1 MQAARLVGSGLTQL
15 VMSMPTRI
23 RSGDKAAEKYIEE
36 NIYQPTIPKA
46 TEYVGDF
53 GEMMEQLETKYKLPP
68 IMPELLAFQGMAGP
82 ATGQAAKVGAKA
94 GKAAGMNALQAINDA
109 MVYQTGPLSQGPL
122 SMLAPKAAVS
132 HVVKPNPGIMIPG
145 KMSNVREAIR
155 QSKGNYGARRVER
168 AADEIPNLENLY
180 KQEALEQAFT
190 GDNASAMITLSPA
203 EFERYA
209 LELKGRT
216 KADIGPKMAELARQ
230 GDIDKYTVP
239 MDEYIKHLQRVQGG
253 FSDVPYLNLYK
264 DEVGL
269 PTMPKVT
276 GHEGRHR
283 SRALADQG
291 APTSLV
297 QINPRGD
304 LREGMPRRTQEE
316 FIEALKEELERSNRL
331 VLPESDGPYQRPA
344 IEFPEPYAEGGLVNM
359 AAGGLFKGTKAARK
373 GAPNAE
379 RSMPARGALRFADEP
394 AGGPSVIKE
403 KGGNWVGGNVAGNVD
418 KRLNQF
424 KTPTV
429 AGETPAQRIPKH
441 EALLQDPTLN
451 QDQIDR
457 VLYQLEATKGEAAV
471 DQWIANNVGNYIK
484 KDMATPTDP
493 VRLMFEKRAQE
504 IEARFQAD
512 MNRAQRTRARAEA
525 ETDPR
530 RQANLTRQA
539 AQQEEQAKFD
549 RDLAN
554 EHVTHLPKDAYNL
567 DEDALEVAK
576 NKRRKAGF
584 PAEGMAQS
592 EPAKRWENLS
602 DEAIDVTRAGDIQ
615 KQQALE
621 AQSKQANL
629 AFDKLFNEID
639 ERYSVE
645 FRKELQ
651 DRGVSFEDQQFM
663 NLIRSTPITEKA
675 NFLGL
680 GDQFKKLRQES
691 FNADKMFSSRLQEI
705 GEENPFVFKVD
716 PETKLYS
723 GYLGDLGIDHVI
735 DVIKQDVRD
744 GRIRPEQLNKLSMDQ
759 AVQRTAEFNMEQAKK
774 MRDTAIKQTEGMPV
788 HKEYPEGYKW
798 VELTAPKKD
807 LPSGWS
813 VKEALNPMS
822 GKQFQVF
829 DESGAPI
836 AGAYGKTEESAIS
849 SATKQLGRPELE
861 EALKYEGD
869 TMGHCVG
876 GYCPDV
882 LEGRSRIYSLRDK
895 RGEPHVTVEVQP
907 HNPNLEFK
915 YAKQNLPELYEKY
928 NANRNDY
935 FNSWPEF
942 LKKEAP
948 ELLNATENKI
958 VQIKG
963 KQNRAPKE
971 EYLPFVQDFVRG
983 GEWSD
988 VGDLRNTGLR
998 DIQNTSLAKYLK
1010 NKGVDAQRY
1019 LPEDEY
1025 LKYEDDFLMDRLYP
1039 NDPLPTDGMKRGG
1052 SVHISDN
1059 PDTMMMELGDRH
1071 FQVGGIVD
1079 AAARAAKAAKAAQLK
1094 KAMKA
1099 SEALAQI
1106 EGKNLNITQ
1115 ADRTKVGEGLLGGPG
1130 FSGLQLQEGPHR
1142 QSGAVWGVKNPGT
1155 AKTMLG
1161 GLKNPLGN
1169 EYFTTMIGSPTQHQS
1184 NQMVFDKLYS
1194 KFKSEAK
1201 KGNLDP
1207 ELQQKINER
1216 LANAV
1221 DKDGNPVFPPD
1232 VDILSKDFKKIAN
1245 TFDRRSIAGN
1255 LIGGVGVGGRKGQII
1270 DYDKIIRDTTD
1281 PFLLDMPSGSLGH
1294 RLWTPSGE
1302 IIERPDL
1309 HPAFPAI
1316 ATGEDLGVEFTPAAQ
1331 DILMAPWIENVR
1343 QTKGRNPGYMDWTRG
1358 RPPSVRV
1365 SEDIL
1370 RNLEE
1375 SGNKEGG
1382 AITVKP
1388 KKDGQKFKPGKKPDQ
1403 ILKHGQAMPRGKDP
1417 EVDIGQMMP
1426 TMAGGG
1432 KLSKVALEA
1441 IQRMK
1446 AMRPEIAAKSSLE
1459 QKALA
1464 ENTAKYARDIQPF
1477 SMTDEEVA
1485 AEMKRLESKG
1495 MAGGGEV
1502 NADDLILEER
1512 PL

>member
-1 MQAARLVGSGLTQL
+1 MSQRMVEQDALERAKANAEMSPLEKAGAAMQAARLVGSGLTQL

-23 RSGDKAAEKYIEE
+23 RSGDQAADDYIAE

-53 GEMMEQLETKYKLPP
+53 GEMMEQLETKYKIPP
-68 IMPELLAFQGMAGP
+68 IMPELLPFQEMTGP
-82 ATGQAAKVGAKA
+82 AMRQISRT
-94 GKAAGMNALQAINDA
+94 
-109 MVYQTGPLSQGPL
+109 
-122 SMLAPKAAVS
+122 APKAA
-132 HVVKPNPGIMIPG
+132 
-145 KMSNVREAIR
+145 
-155 QSKGNYGARRVER
+155 GATS
-168 AADEIPNLENLY
+168 L
-180 KQEALEQAFT
+180 
-190 GDNASAMITLSPA
+190 G
-203 EFERYA
+203 
-209 LELKGRT
+209 G
-216 KADIGPKMAELARQ
+216 
-230 GDIDKYTVP
+230 
-239 MDEYIKHLQRVQGG
+239 LQ
-253 FSDVPYLNLYK
+253 
-264 DEVGL
+264 
-269 PTMPKVT
+269 M
-276 GHEGRHR
+276 
-283 SRALADQG
+283 ADQG
-291 APTSLV
+291 FA
-297 QINPRGD
+297 G
-304 LREGMPRRTQEE
+304 
-316 FIEALKEELERSNRL
+316 
-331 VLPESDGPYQRPA
+331 
-344 IEFPEPYAEGGLVNM
+344 GGL
-359 AAGGLFKGTKAARK
+359 LKGIKAARK

-403 KGGNWVGGNVAGNVD
+403 KGGNWMGGNVAGNVD
-418 KRLNQF
+418 KKLNQF

-504 IEARFQAD
+504 IEAQFQTD

-530 RQANLTRQA
+530 RQANLMRQA

-549 RDLAN
+549 RDFAT
-554 EHVTHLPKDAYNL
+554 EHITHLPKDEWGELSNPSEEL
-567 DEDALEVAK
+567 MQKRLREGFQMLGEAK
-576 NKRRKAGF
+576 SD
-584 PAEGMAQS
+584 PAQ
-592 EPAKRWENLS
+592 RWENLT
-602 DEAIDVTRAGDIQ
+602 DEAIDITRAGDIQ
-615 KQQALE
+615 KQQAME

-645 FRKELQ
+645 FRKALQ
-651 DRGVSFEDQQFM
+651 DRGIPFEDQQFM

-691 FNADKMFSSRLQEI
+691 FNADKMFSSGLQEI

-716 PETKLYS
+716 PETNIYS
-723 GYLGDLGIDHVI
+723 AYTGDLGIDHVI
-735 DVIKQDVRD
+735 DVIRQDVRD

-759 AVQRTAEFNMEQAKK
+759 AIQRTAEFNMEQAKK
-774 MRDTAIKQTEGMPV
+774 MRDTAIKQTEGMPT
-788 HKEYPEGYKW
+788 HKEYSDEGYKW
-798 VELTAPKKD
+798 IELRQPEAKLEEGHYIIQDK
-807 LPSGWS
+807 PSASNWKVVPHPDGEGYALRADNGQMALDGRGIAERKWNSPQEAKGSIAEYAEIQEPYPDEMFRIVDQSGNTIS
-813 VKEALNPMS
+813 VGATEKEAL
-822 GKQFQVF
+822 KLYKRQERDQ
-829 DESGAPI
+829 
-836 AGAYGKTEESAIS
+836 
-849 SATKQLGRPELE
+849 QLA

-882 LEGRSRIYSLRDK
+882 LEGRTRIYSLRDK

-963 KQNRAPKE
+963 KGNARPVEK
-971 EYLPFVQDFVRG
+971 YDPYTQDFVRSG
-983 GEWSD
+983 NWSD
-988 VGDLRNTGLR
+988 VGDLKNTGL
-998 DIQNTSLAKYLK
+998 
-1010 NKGVDAQRY
+1010 V
-1019 LPEDEY
+1019 
-1025 LKYEDDFLMDRLYP
+1025 KYEGKIMTQAEADDMLYQQLNADKP
-1039 NDPLPTDGMKRGG
+1039 GITDELGLTPPPDGMKHGG

-1059 PDTMMMELGDRH
+1059 PDTMMMELGDQH
-1071 FQVGGIVD
+1071 FAPGG
-1079 AAARAAKAAKAAQLK
+1079 AAVKMAKLARAPAKTKAEIDVIAQRMAPQITGEYVRGKKGAKTVAGKTQKQFEREKTLEHDIRPTAGERPAVTPMDIETLKDNVMLGISGDPTITGQTVYGVAGRELQSPAPQHGGPLYGLGREDDAFWASNLGAASGVQGRVKEASDLYEAPVIGNYVKMGPDSYSYAQHFADT
-1094 KAMKA
+1094 AMQAIDPSKMTKR
-1099 SEALAQI
+1099 QI
-1106 EGKNLNITQ
+1106 EGFNSMIRNGYIYRDGNGAMRRRVFPAFPGIENPEEMYLHMTIDPELRTHFGDLMQMPTVTEKFNL
-1115 ADRTKVGEGLLGGPG
+1115 P
-1130 FSGLQLQEGPHR
+1130 SGLDVAH
-1142 QSGAVWGVKNPGT
+1142 AVSEPDIRDLEIGVTGKALGRMKPEAGELKLSTHPTYTHDIPGEFI
-1155 AKTMLG
+1155 G
-1161 GLKNPLGN
+1161 GLKYPVPHDLMFPDTLKSVRENPKQAPQ
-1169 EYFTTMIGSPTQHQS
+1169 EFGSFK
-1184 NQMVFDKLYS
+1184 MV
-1194 KFKSEAK
+1194 
-1201 KGNLDP
+1201 GP
-1207 ELQQKINER
+1207 R
-1216 LANAV
+1216 
-1221 DKDGNPVFPPD
+1221 
-1232 VDILSKDFKKIAN
+1232 
-1245 TFDRRSIAGN
+1245 
-1255 LIGGVGVGGRKGQII
+1255 QII
-1270 DYDKIIRDTTD
+1270 DPQAID
-1281 PFLLDMPSGSLGH
+1281 
-1294 RLWTPSGE
+1294 E
-1302 IIERPDL
+1302 IKQYEE
-1309 HPAFPAI
+1309 FVKKY
-1316 ATGEDLGVEFTPAAQ
+1316 TG
-1331 DILMAPWIENVR
+1331 
-1343 QTKGRNPGYMDWTRG
+1343 K
-1358 RPPSVRV
+1358 
-1365 SEDIL
+1365 
-1370 RNLEE
+1370 
-1375 SGNKEGG
+1375 KEGG

-1388 KKDGQKFKPGKKPDQ
+1388 KRDGQKFKPGKKPDVLITKKPEDMVMGGNQSQ
-1403 ILKHGQAMPRGKDP
+1403 ISTEAFMS
-1417 EVDIGQMMP
+1417 
-1426 TMAGGG
+1426 AGG

>member
-1 MQAARLVGSGLTQL
+1 MRPPQPQPIQEQAVRGVPQWGDYDLSVPTQANRAMSQRMVEQDALERAKANAEMSPLEKAGAAMQAARLVGSGLTQL

-23 RSGDKAAEKYIEE
+23 RSGDQAADEYIAE

-53 GEMMEQLETKYKLPP
+53 GEMMEQLETKYKIPP
-68 IMPELLAFQGMAGP
+68 IMPELLPFQEMTGP
-82 ATGQAAKVGAKA
+82 AMRQISRTAPR
-94 GKAAGMNALQAINDA
+94 AAGATGLGGLQ
-109 MVYQTGPLSQGPL
+109 M
-122 SMLAPKAAVS
+122 
-132 HVVKPNPGIMIPG
+132 
-145 KMSNVREAIR
+145 
-155 QSKGNYGARRVER
+155 
-168 AADEIPNLENLY
+168 
-180 KQEALEQAFT
+180 
-190 GDNASAMITLSPA
+190 
-203 EFERYA
+203 
-209 LELKGRT
+209 
-216 KADIGPKMAELARQ
+216 
-230 GDIDKYTVP
+230 
-239 MDEYIKHLQRVQGG
+239 
-253 FSDVPYLNLYK
+253 
-264 DEVGL
+264 
-269 PTMPKVT
+269 
-276 GHEGRHR
+276 
-283 SRALADQG
+283 ADQG
-291 APTSLV
+291 FA
-297 QINPRGD
+297 G
-304 LREGMPRRTQEE
+304 
-316 FIEALKEELERSNRL
+316 
-331 VLPESDGPYQRPA
+331 
-344 IEFPEPYAEGGLVNM
+344 GGL
-359 AAGGLFKGTKAARK
+359 LKGIKAARK

-403 KGGNWVGGNVAGNVD
+403 KGGNWLGGNVAGNVD
-418 KRLNQF
+418 KKLNQF

-567 DEDALEVAK
+567 DEDEDALEVAK
-576 NKRRKAGF
+576 VKRRKAGF

-592 EPAKRWENLS
+592 ETAKRWENLS
-602 DEAIDVTRAGDIQ
+602 DEAINVTRAGDIQ

-645 FRKELQ
+645 FRKALQ
-651 DRGVSFEDQQFM
+651 DRGIPFEDQQFI

-691 FNADKMFSSRLQEI
+691 FNADKMFSSGLQEI
-705 GEENPFVFKVD
+705 GEENSFVFKVD

-759 AVQRTAEFNMEQAKK
+759 AIQRTAEFNMEQAKK
-774 MRDTAIKQTEGMPV
+774 MRDTAIKQTEGMPT
-788 HKEYPEGYKW
+788 HKEYSDEGYKW
-798 VELTAPKKD
+798 IELRQPEAKLEEGHYIIQDK
-807 LPSGWS
+807 PSASNWKVVPHPDGEGYALRADNGQMALDGRGIAERKWNSPQEAKGSIAEYAEIQEPYPDEMFRIVDQSGNTIS
-813 VKEALNPMS
+813 VGATEKEAL
-822 GKQFQVF
+822 KLYKRQERDQ
-829 DESGAPI
+829 
-836 AGAYGKTEESAIS
+836 
-849 SATKQLGRPELE
+849 QLA

-895 RGEPHVTVEVQP
+895 RGEPHVTVEVRP
-907 HNPNLEFK
+907 
-915 YAKQNLPELYEKY
+915 
-928 NANRNDY
+928 
-935 FNSWPEF
+935 
-942 LKKEAP
+942 KKEHPYHNQIP
-948 ELLNATENKI
+948 EDVERQLRIEGEKIGNQKADAAGFSKWGDDRDLEIKQAVSRLKDDWAMNNPIVTNSI

-963 KQNRAPKE
+963 KGNARPVEK
-971 EYLPFVQDFVRG
+971 YDPYTQDFVRSG
-983 GEWSD
+983 NWSD
-988 VGDLRNTGLR
+988 VGDLKNTGL
-998 DIQNTSLAKYLK
+998 
-1010 NKGVDAQRY
+1010 V
-1019 LPEDEY
+1019 
-1025 LKYEDDFLMDRLYP
+1025 KYEGKIMTQAEADDMLYQQLNADKP
-1039 NDPLPTDGMKRGG
+1039 GITDELGLTPPPDGMKRGG

-1079 AAARAAKAAKAAQLK
+1079 AAARTAKAAKAAQLK

-1130 FSGLQLQEGPHR
+1130 FSGLQLQEGPHK

-1184 NQMVFDKLYS
+1184 NQMVFDKLYG

-1216 LANAV
+1216 LASAV

-1331 DILMAPWIENVR
+1331 DILMAPWIENIR

-1388 KKDGQKFKPGKKPDQ
+1388 KRDGQKFKPGKKPDQ

-1426 TMAGGG
+1426 MMAGGG
-1432 KLSKVALEA
+1432 RLSKVALEA

>member
-23 RSGDKAAEKYIEE
+23 RSGDQAADEYIAE

-53 GEMMEQLETKYKLPP
+53 GEMMEQLETKYKIPP
-68 IMPELLAFQGMAGP
+68 IMPELLPFQEMTGP
-82 ATGQAAKVGAKA
+82 AMRQISRTAPR
-94 GKAAGMNALQAINDA
+94 AAGATGLGGLQ
-109 MVYQTGPLSQGPL
+109 M
-122 SMLAPKAAVS
+122 
-132 HVVKPNPGIMIPG
+132 
-145 KMSNVREAIR
+145 
-155 QSKGNYGARRVER
+155 
-168 AADEIPNLENLY
+168 
-180 KQEALEQAFT
+180 
-190 GDNASAMITLSPA
+190 
-203 EFERYA
+203 
-209 LELKGRT
+209 
-216 KADIGPKMAELARQ
+216 
-230 GDIDKYTVP
+230 
-239 MDEYIKHLQRVQGG
+239 
-253 FSDVPYLNLYK
+253 
-264 DEVGL
+264 
-269 PTMPKVT
+269 
-276 GHEGRHR
+276 
-283 SRALADQG
+283 ADQG
-291 APTSLV
+291 FA
-297 QINPRGD
+297 G
-304 LREGMPRRTQEE
+304 
-316 FIEALKEELERSNRL
+316 
-331 VLPESDGPYQRPA
+331 
-344 IEFPEPYAEGGLVNM
+344 GGL
-359 AAGGLFKGTKAARK
+359 LKGIKAARK

-403 KGGNWVGGNVAGNVD
+403 KGGNWLGGNVAGNVD
-418 KRLNQF
+418 KKLNQF

-567 DEDALEVAK
+567 DEDEDALEVAK
-576 NKRRKAGF
+576 VKRRKAGF

-592 EPAKRWENLS
+592 ETAKRWENLS
-602 DEAIDVTRAGDIQ
+602 DEAINVTRAGDIQ

-645 FRKELQ
+645 FRKALQ
-651 DRGVSFEDQQFM
+651 DRGIPFEDQQFI

-691 FNADKMFSSRLQEI
+691 FNADKMFSSGLQEI
-705 GEENPFVFKVD
+705 GEENSFVFKVD

-759 AVQRTAEFNMEQAKK
+759 AIQRTAEFNMEQAKK
-774 MRDTAIKQTEGMPV
+774 MRDTAIKQTEGMPT
-788 HKEYPEGYKW
+788 HKEYSDEGYKW
-798 VELTAPKKD
+798 IELRQPEAKLEEGHYIIQDK
-807 LPSGWS
+807 PSASNWKVVPHPDGEGYALRADNGQMALDGRGIAERKWNSPQEAKGSIAEYAEIQEPYPDEMFRIVDQSGNTIS
-813 VKEALNPMS
+813 VGATEKEAL
-822 GKQFQVF
+822 KLYKRQERDQ
-829 DESGAPI
+829 
-836 AGAYGKTEESAIS
+836 
-849 SATKQLGRPELE
+849 QLA

-895 RGEPHVTVEVQP
+895 RGEPHVTVEVRP
-907 HNPNLEFK
+907 
-915 YAKQNLPELYEKY
+915 
-928 NANRNDY
+928 
-935 FNSWPEF
+935 
-942 LKKEAP
+942 KKEHPYHNQIP
-948 ELLNATENKI
+948 EDVERQLRIEGEKIGNQKADAAGFSKWGDDRDLEIKQAVSRLKDDWAMNNPIVTNSI

-963 KQNRAPKE
+963 KGNARPVEK
-971 EYLPFVQDFVRG
+971 YDPYTQDFVRSG
-983 GEWSD
+983 NWSD
-988 VGDLRNTGLR
+988 VGDLKNTGL
-998 DIQNTSLAKYLK
+998 
-1010 NKGVDAQRY
+1010 V
-1019 LPEDEY
+1019 
-1025 LKYEDDFLMDRLYP
+1025 KYEGKIMTQAEADDMLYQQLNADKP
-1039 NDPLPTDGMKRGG
+1039 GITDELGLTPPPDGMKRGG

-1079 AAARAAKAAKAAQLK
+1079 AAARTAKAAKAAQLK

-1130 FSGLQLQEGPHR
+1130 FSGLQLQEGPHK

-1184 NQMVFDKLYS
+1184 NQMVFDKLYG

-1216 LANAV
+1216 LASAV

-1331 DILMAPWIENVR
+1331 DILMAPWIENIR

-1388 KKDGQKFKPGKKPDQ
+1388 KRDGQKFKPGKKPDQ

-1426 TMAGGG
+1426 MMAGGG
-1432 KLSKVALEA
+1432 RLSKVALEA

>member
-1 MQAARLVGSGLTQL
+1 MPNPRANRPLTLDQVTADLQELSQPAFYPRVGNIRARGMRPPQPIPMQEQAGPAMPQWGDYDLSVPTQANRAMSQRMVEQDALESARASANMSPLEKAGAAMQAARLVGSGLTQL

-23 RSGDKAAEKYIEE
+23 RSGDKAADEYIAE

-53 GEMMEQLETKYKLPP
+53 GEMMEQLETKYKIPP
-68 IMPELLAFQGMAGP
+68 IMPELLPFQEMTGP
-82 ATGQAAKVGAKA
+82 AMRQISRTAPR
-94 GKAAGMNALQAINDA
+94 AAGATGLGGLQ
-109 MVYQTGPLSQGPL
+109 M
-122 SMLAPKAAVS
+122 
-132 HVVKPNPGIMIPG
+132 
-145 KMSNVREAIR
+145 
-155 QSKGNYGARRVER
+155 
-168 AADEIPNLENLY
+168 
-180 KQEALEQAFT
+180 
-190 GDNASAMITLSPA
+190 
-203 EFERYA
+203 
-209 LELKGRT
+209 
-216 KADIGPKMAELARQ
+216 
-230 GDIDKYTVP
+230 
-239 MDEYIKHLQRVQGG
+239 
-253 FSDVPYLNLYK
+253 
-264 DEVGL
+264 
-269 PTMPKVT
+269 
-276 GHEGRHR
+276 
-283 SRALADQG
+283 ADQG
-291 APTSLV
+291 FA
-297 QINPRGD
+297 G
-304 LREGMPRRTQEE
+304 
-316 FIEALKEELERSNRL
+316 
-331 VLPESDGPYQRPA
+331 
-344 IEFPEPYAEGGLVNM
+344 GGL
-359 AAGGLFKGTKAARK
+359 LKGIKAARK

-394 AGGPSVIKE
+394 VGGPSVIKE
-403 KGGNWVGGNVAGNVD
+403 KGGNWVGGVVAGNVD
-418 KRLNQF
+418 RMLNQF

-493 VRLMFEKRAQE
+493 VRLMFERRAQE

-549 RDLAN
+549 RDFAT
-554 EHVTHLPKDAYNL
+554 EHITHLPKDEWGELSNPSEEL
-567 DEDALEVAK
+567 MQKRLREGFQMLGDAK
-576 NKRRKAGF
+576 SD
-584 PAEGMAQS
+584 PAQ
-592 EPAKRWENLS
+592 RWENLT
-602 DEAIDVTRAGDIQ
+602 DEAIDINRAGDIQ
-615 KQQALE
+615 KQEALYEKAKE
-621 AQSKQANL
+621 ATRAYEKI
-629 AFDKLFNEID
+629 FNEID
-639 ERYSVE
+639 EKFPVE
-645 FRKELQ
+645 FKKILKEKGLNFSDEDFMAAIKSIPLKQQAETLGLSDELVRLRNAQLKSKEELNIGLQ
-651 DRGVSFEDQQFM
+651 D
-663 NLIRSTPITEKA
+663 I
-675 NFLGL
+675 
-680 GDQFKKLRQES
+680 GD
-691 FNADKMFSSRLQEI
+691 
-705 GEENPFVFKVD
+705 ENPWIAKID
-716 PETKLYS
+716 PETNIYS
-723 GYLGDLGIDHVI
+723 AYTGDLGIDHVI
-735 DVIKQDVRD
+735 DVIRQDVAA

-759 AVQRTAEFNMEQAKK
+759 AIQRTAEFNMEQAKK

-788 HKEYPEGYKW
+788 HKEYSDEGYKW
-798 VELTAPKKD
+798 IELRQPEAKLEEGHYIIQDK
-807 LPSGWS
+807 PSASNWKVVPHPDGEGYALRADNGQMALDGRGIAERKWNSPQEAKGSIAEYAEIQEPYPDEMFRIVDQSGNTIS
-813 VKEALNPMS
+813 VGATEKEAL
-822 GKQFQVF
+822 KLYKRQERDQ
-829 DESGAPI
+829 
-836 AGAYGKTEESAIS
+836 
-849 SATKQLGRPELE
+849 QLA

-882 LEGRSRIYSLRDK
+882 LEGRTRIYSLRDK
-895 RGEPHVTVEVQP
+895 RGEPHVTVEVQS
-907 HNPNLEFK
+907 LRGSELGR
-915 YAKQNLPELYEKY
+915 YAADLPEGEDVAAMK
-928 NANRNDY
+928 N
-935 FNSWPEF
+935 P
-942 LKKEAP
+942 P
-948 ELLNATENKI
+948 QKI

-963 KQNRAPKE
+963 KGNARPVEK
-971 EYLPFVQDFVRG
+971 YDPYTQDFVRSG
-983 GEWSD
+983 NWSD
-988 VGDLRNTGLR
+988 VGDLKNTGL
-998 DIQNTSLAKYLK
+998 
-1010 NKGVDAQRY
+1010 V
-1019 LPEDEY
+1019 
-1025 LKYEDDFLMDRLYP
+1025 KYEGKYMTQAEADDMLYQQLNKDVP
-1039 NDPLPTDGMKRGG
+1039 GITDELGLTPPPEGMKRGG

-1130 FSGLQLQEGPHR
+1130 FSGLQLQEGPHK

-1216 LANAV
+1216 LASAV

-1365 SEDIL
+1365 SDEIL

-1388 KKDGQKFKPGKKPDQ
+1388 KRDGQKFKPGKKPDVVITKKPEDMVMGGNQSQ
-1403 ILKHGQAMPRGKDP
+1403 ISTEAFMS
-1417 EVDIGQMMP
+1417 
-1426 TMAGGG
+1426 AGG

-1495 MAGGGEV
+1495 MAGGGAI

>member
-1 MQAARLVGSGLTQL
+1 MPNPRANRPLTLDQVTVDLQELAKPAFYPRVGNIRARGMRPPQPMPMQEQAVRGVPQWGDYDLSVPTQANRAMSQRMVEQDALERAKANADMSPLEKAGAAMQAARLVGSGLTQL

-23 RSGDKAAEKYIEE
+23 RSGDQAADEYIAE

-53 GEMMEQLETKYKLPP
+53 GEMMEQLETKYKIPP
-68 IMPELLAFQGMAGP
+68 IMPELLPFQEMTGP
-82 ATGQAAKVGAKA
+82 AMRQISRTAPR
-94 GKAAGMNALQAINDA
+94 AAGATGLGGLQ
-109 MVYQTGPLSQGPL
+109 M
-122 SMLAPKAAVS
+122 
-132 HVVKPNPGIMIPG
+132 
-145 KMSNVREAIR
+145 
-155 QSKGNYGARRVER
+155 
-168 AADEIPNLENLY
+168 
-180 KQEALEQAFT
+180 
-190 GDNASAMITLSPA
+190 
-203 EFERYA
+203 
-209 LELKGRT
+209 
-216 KADIGPKMAELARQ
+216 
-230 GDIDKYTVP
+230 
-239 MDEYIKHLQRVQGG
+239 
-253 FSDVPYLNLYK
+253 
-264 DEVGL
+264 
-269 PTMPKVT
+269 
-276 GHEGRHR
+276 
-283 SRALADQG
+283 ADQG
-291 APTSLV
+291 FA
-297 QINPRGD
+297 G
-304 LREGMPRRTQEE
+304 
-316 FIEALKEELERSNRL
+316 
-331 VLPESDGPYQRPA
+331 
-344 IEFPEPYAEGGLVNM
+344 GGL
-359 AAGGLFKGTKAARK
+359 LKGIKAARK

-394 AGGPSVIKE
+394 VGGPSVIKE

-418 KRLNQF
+418 KKLNQF

-504 IEARFQAD
+504 IEAQFQTD

-567 DEDALEVAK
+567 DEDEDALEVAK
-576 NKRRKAGF
+576 VKRRKAGF

-602 DEAIDVTRAGDIQ
+602 DEAINVTRAGDIQ
-615 KQQALE
+615 KQQAME

-645 FRKELQ
+645 FRKALQ
-651 DRGVSFEDQQFM
+651 DRGVPFEDQQFM

-691 FNADKMFSSRLQEI
+691 FNADKMFSSGLQQI

-735 DVIKQDVRD
+735 DVIRQDVRD

-759 AVQRTAEFNMEQAKK
+759 AIQRTAEFNMEQAKK

-798 VELTAPKKD
+798 VELTAPKD
-807 LPSGWS
+807 LPEGWTTRKGALGESLYFDPQGQNS
-813 VKEALNPMS
+813 VNPNEDIL
-822 GKQFQVF
+822 K
-829 DESGAPI
+829 D
-836 AGAYGKTEESAIS
+836 
-849 SATKQLGRPELE
+849 
-861 EALKYEGD
+861 ALKYEGD

-882 LEGRSRIYSLRDK
+882 ISGKSRIYSLRDK
-895 RGEPHVTVEVQP
+895 RGEPHVTIEVKPPDMEAFIQSLPKYERYKIGESVREKHFGAKVPPEKQKEYEDLFDQAIKYRYGEPQP
-907 HNPNLEFK
+907 TIK
-915 YAKQNLPELYEKY
+915 
-928 NANRNDY
+928 
-935 FNSWPEF
+935 
-942 LKKEAP
+942 
-948 ELLNATENKI
+948 
-958 VQIKG
+958 QIKG
-963 KQNRAPKE
+963 KGNARPIEK
-971 EYLPFVQDFVRG
+971 YDPYTQDFVRSG
-983 GEWSD
+983 NWSD
-988 VGDLRNTGLR
+988 VGDLKNTGL
-998 DIQNTSLAKYLK
+998 
-1010 NKGVDAQRY
+1010 V
-1019 LPEDEY
+1019 
-1025 LKYEDDFLMDRLYP
+1025 KYEGKIMTQAEADDMLYQQLNADKP
-1039 NDPLPTDGMKRGG
+1039 GITDELGLTPPPDGMKHGG
-1052 SVHISDN
+1052 SVYISDN

-1079 AAARAAKAAKAAQLK
+1079 AAARTAKAAKAAQLK

-1130 FSGLQLQEGPHR
+1130 FSGLQLQEGPHK

-1184 NQMVFDKLYS
+1184 NQMVFDKLYG

-1216 LANAV
+1216 LASAV

-1426 TMAGGG
+1426 MMAGGG